1 MGLSIDRGGGPSA
14 GPPQAG
20 PRPVGGAAAVLG
32 GRGAVMSWPG
42 WQHLPREARDTL
54 FLLGVIAWTVLPHA
68 GRLPLWC
75 LALSAAVLLWRGALA
90 LRSAALP
97 RRWVVAAV
105 LLAAIALTFW
115 THRTLLGKEAGVTL
129 LVALMALKTLEL
141 RARRDAFVVF
151 FLGFFLVLTHFLYS
165 QSIAVAAAALVAVWG
180 LLAALVLAHMPV
192 GQPSLAQ
199 AVRLAARFALL
210 GAPVMVALFLLFPRV
225 GPLWGVPADAGA
237 KTGLSGEMRMGMI
250 AELAADASIAM
261 RLRVLSGP
269 LPPPQALYF
278 RGPVLGAFD
287 GSTWRVQRPSFAAEQ
302 RPVLDLRPEGEPVR
316 MEVTL
321 EPLRLATVP
330 VLEATPELPALGG
343 LRTRLRD
350 DLHWVADRPVM
361 ERLHF
366 ETVSWPRF
374 RHGPVEPVLGLQ
386 DYLELPPGN
395 NPRTLAWAAAL
406 RRDPRWAEADARA
419 LAGALMDH
427 IRTQGYT
434 YTLSPD
440 AYDEAG
446 RGTAVDEF
454 WLDRKLGFCEHFAS
468 AFVVVMRA
476 LDVPARVVTGYQ
488 GAERDEA
495 SGTLIVRQSFAHAWA
510 EYWQPGEGWVRA
522 DPTAA
527 VAPDRID
534 RSRPLAPPRGLVASA
549 IDGIAPGLLLRAR
562 AAWEAVNFQWNQW
575 VLNYSRGVQFD
586 LLRQLGVGTP
596 SWEDLALLLIG
607 LLSAASL
614 AGAAWAAWDHRRQ
627 DPWLRAWARVRRRAA
642 ELGLPA
648 DAHVAPRTLAAA
660 LQRRAGAE
668 AQPAVDALR
677 ALEALRYARRDAA
690 TAAASPRHLADAALR
705 ALASLG
711 REPRTAAPL
720 PTAR

>member
-1 MGLSIDRGGGPSA
+1 
-14 GPPQAG
+14 
-20 PRPVGGAAAVLG
+20 
-32 GRGAVMSWPG
+32 MSWPG

-54 FLLGVIAWTVLPHA
+54 FLLGVIAWTMLPHA
-68 GRLPLWC
+68 GHLPPWC
-75 LALSAAVLLWRGALA
+75 IALAATVLLWRGTLA

-97 RRWVVAAV
+97 GRWVMVGV
-105 LLAAIALTFW
+105 LLAVLGLTFW
-115 THRTLLGKEAGVTL
+115 THRTLVGKEAGVTL

-165 QSIAVAAAALVAVWG
+165 QTIAVAAASLVSVWG

-199 AVRLAARFALL
+199 AARLAARFALL
-210 GAPVMVALFLLFPRV
+210 GAPVMVALFVLFPRV
-225 GPLWGVPADAGA
+225 GPLWGVPQDAGA

-250 AELAADASIAM
+250 AELAADESIAM
-261 RLRVLSGP
+261 HLRVLSGP

-287 GSTWRVQRPSFAAEQ
+287 GSTWRVLTPSFADRHQPA
-302 RPVLDLRPEGEPVR
+302 LDLRPEGDPVR
-316 MEVTL
+316 IEVTL

-330 VLEATPELPALGG
+330 MLEATPELPQIDG

-350 DLHWVADRPVM
+350 DLHWTSHRPIT
-361 ERLHF
+361 ERLRF
-366 ETVSWPRF
+366 EVQSWPRF
-374 RHGPVEPVLGLQ
+374 RHGPAEPALGLQ
-386 DYLELPPGN
+386 DYLDLPPGN
-395 NPRTLAWAAAL
+395 NPRTLEWAAAL
-406 RRDPRWAEADARA
+406 RRDPRWTEADART
-419 LAGALMDH
+419 LAGALMAH

-440 AYDEAG
+440 TYDEAG

-476 LDVPARVVTGYQ
+476 LDVPARIVTGYQ

-495 SGTLIVRQSFAHAWA
+495 SGTLVVRQSFAHAWA

-527 VAPDRID
+527 VAPDRIE

-549 IDGIAPGLLLRAR
+549 IDGIAPGLLLHAR
-562 AAWEAVNFQWNQW
+562 ATWEAVNYRWNQW
-575 VLNYSRGVQFD
+575 VLSYSRGSQLD
-586 LLRQLGVGTP
+586 LLKHLGMRSP
-596 SWEDLALLLIG
+596 SWEDLAFLLIG
-607 LLSAASL
+607 LLCTASL

-648 DAHVAPRTLAAA
+648 GEHVPPRALAAA
-660 LQRRAGAE
+660 LQRREGVA

-677 ALEALRYARRDAA
+677 AFEALRYARPG
-690 TAAASPRHLADAALR
+690 AAAPTPRHLADAALR
-705 ALASLG
+705 TLAAFG
-711 REPRTAAPL
+711 REPHTL
-720 PTAR
+720 PHPPSSR